1 MTHIY
6 ISINNKEELFTI
18 PVVPDGLIIPE
29 PEQHNEVY
37 SGLSCDYSRIG
48 TMGLRQL
55 SWSSFFPDRY
65 HSNYPFVDDSYTK
78 DGWAYVSFFQ
88 RWRDKKL
95 PFRVVIISDE
105 EVRLNMPCT
114 VDKFEYWIK
123 RNKDIAYSITL
134 TEYRFVE

>member
-6 ISINNKEELFTI
+6 ISVNNKQELYAI
-18 PVVPDGLIIPE
+18 PIVPDGFTIPE

-37 SGLSCDYSRIG
+37 SGLSRDYNRIG
-48 TMGLRQL
+48 TLGLRQL
-55 SWSSFFPDRY
+55 SWSSFFPVKR
-65 HSNYPFVDDSYTK
+65 HRNYSFVDDAYTK

-88 RWRDKKL
+88 RWRDKKV
-95 PFRVVIISDE
+95 PFRVVVISDE

-114 VDKFEYWIK
+114 VDQFEYSIK